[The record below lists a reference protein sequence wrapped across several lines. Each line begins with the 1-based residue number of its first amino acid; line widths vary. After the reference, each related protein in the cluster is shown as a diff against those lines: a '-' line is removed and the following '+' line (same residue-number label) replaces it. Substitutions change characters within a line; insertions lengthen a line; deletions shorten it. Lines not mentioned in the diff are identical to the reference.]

1 MPLNKRASIRYQIL
15 DELLSDRYHNYTWE
29 DLTNIVNDRLAL
41 MKVPEVTR
49 RTIEKDIDYLKYE
62 PFFAEIETYFAVD
75 FDKDKMRDVR
85 KKCLR
90 YSDPTFSIY
99 KKEMTDDEK
108 YLLSQALS
116 ILGQFDGLPDFA
128 GLDRL
133 KKSVS
138 VNHDREIVS
147 FTKNPVENSTVFG
160 ELFSA
165 IANKQVIEL
174 HYHTFTEPDKEKVN
188 IFHPYLLKEYNRR
201 WYLFAAAYTDDKL
214 LNFALDRIDKCVPLP
229 GYKYKEFEGDLN
241 EWFEDIVGVTLNP
254 ENPVEHILLWVSD
267 NSKGYL
273 ETKPIHE
280 THTPCRGAKEAKLRE
295 KYPSLKGGAFFTID
309 CRENYELIRDLCSYG
324 KDLLVLESDGNV
336 KKHVE
341 KRIREMM
348 EEYNKLRS

>member
-1 MPLNKRASIRYQIL
+1 
-15 DELLSDRYHNYTWE
+15 
-29 DLTNIVNDRLAL
+29 
-41 MKVPEVTR
+41 
-49 RTIEKDIDYLKYE
+49 
-62 PFFAEIETYFAVD
+62 
-75 FDKDKMRDVR
+75 
-85 KKCLR
+85 
-90 YSDPTFSIY
+90 
-99 KKEMTDDEK
+99 MTDDEK

-174 HYHTFTEPDKEKVN
+174 HYHTFAEPDKEKIN

-201 WYLFAAAYTDDKL
+201 WYLFAAAYSDGKL

-229 GYKYKEFEGDLN
+229 SYKYKECEEDIN
-241 EWFEDIVGVTLNP
+241 EWFEDIVGVTLKP
-254 ENPVEHILLWVSD
+254 ENPVEHILLWASD
-267 NSKGYL
+267 NAKGYL

-280 THTPCRGAKEAKLRE
+280 THTPCRGVKEVKLRE
-295 KYPSLKGGAFFTID
+295 KYPTLKGGAFYTID

-336 KKHVE
+336 KEHVE
-341 KRIREMM
+341 KRIREMI
-348 EEYNKLRS
+348 EEYSKLRT